1 MRAVGRSALS
11 LTAVLVLTLTG
22 LGWAGYHTALD
33 KIIVS
38 HALPNHGHASG
49 QDDNILVIG
58 LDSRLDQHGQPLPQ
72 AVYEALHAGDE
83 SSGGYNANVLIV
95 VHIPADGG
103 PLTAVSIP
111 RDDYVSLS
119 GCPESTCEG
128 KIKEA
133 YGLAYRQSWNAQ
145 ADAASNSSDTT
156 DLLAREQTARE
167 AGRKAEINTVQD
179 FLGIT
184 IDHFVEI
191 TLGAFFQIARVVQ
204 PITVCLNGDTSD
216 SYSGASFHEGV
227 QQITAAQAMAFV
239 RQRRDENDG
248 SFTDFDRT
256 RRQQAFVVALV
267 SAMRRGGALSNLS
280 TLTTLLRMA
289 RDNVAVDAGLN
300 LADFANRAAELAARP
315 LTFYTLPISRFDED
329 ADGAAINVVD
339 SATIRRI
346 VADRFSS
353 AASPAPTPAVAATS
367 TPVTLDVV
375 NATSRDGLAMAVEN
389 GLNSTG
395 FIRGDVSTAA
405 TPQPDTT
412 VAYGAGAFEGAK
424 TLADQLHVPAVADNA
439 VAPHT
444 VRLTLGTQFPVDDY
458 LPATD
463 TAADGNA
470 QVTTVAATATGA
482 HAPAPTDL
490 SQMSAT
496 NTPCVK

>member
-11 LTAVLVLTLTG
+11 LTAVLILTLTG

-38 HALPNHGHASG
+38 HALPNRGHAYG

-83 SSGGYNANVLIV
+83 SSGGYNANVLMV

-111 RDDYVSLS
+111 RDDYVALP

-145 ADAASNSSDTT
+145 ADAAISSSDTT

-184 IDHFVEI
+184 VDHFVEI

-204 PITVCLNGDTSD
+204 PITVCLNDDTSD

-256 RRQQAFVVALV
+256 RRQQALVVALV
-267 SAMRRGGALSNLS
+267 SAMRHGGALSNLGA
-280 TLTTLLRMA
+280 LTTLLRMA
-289 RDNVAVDAGLN
+289 RDNVAVDAGLD
-300 LADFANRAAELAARP
+300 LGDFANRAAELAARP

-339 SATIRRI
+339 PATIRRI
-346 VADRFSS
+346 VADRFSTTT
-353 AASPAPTPAVAATS
+353 SPAPTPPTS
-367 TPVTLDVV
+367 TPVVLDVV
-375 NATSRDGLAMAVEN
+375 NAASRDGLAVAVEN
-389 GLNSTG
+389 GLSGKG

-412 VAYGAGAFEGAK
+412 VAYGSGAFEGAK

-444 VRLTLGTQFPVDDY
+444 VRLTLGTQFPADDY

-470 QVTTVAATATGA
+470 QVTTVAATATGV